1 MIDKIHN
8 KKILKPIRKM
18 LRHNLTDEEAVL
30 WYYIKKNKLE
40 NRKFRRQHSVG
51 NYILDFYCPSERI
64 AIELDGSGHYT
75 DFGIEKDIIR
85 DNYLKSLN
93 IKVIR
98 ISNVE
103 VNNNIQGV
111 LEYIKVNFTTPKST
125 PKIGIE
131 KHHKL

>member
-1 MIDKIHN
+1 MSDKIHN
-8 KKILKPIRKM
+8 KKILKPIRKK

-30 WYYIKKNKLE
+30 WYYLKKNKLE

-51 NYILDFYCPSERI
+51 NYLLDFYCPSEKL

-75 DFGIEKDIIR
+75 DSGLEKDKIR
-85 DNYLKSLN
+85 NNYLNKLN
-93 IKVIR
+93 IKVLR

-111 LEYIKVNFTTPKST
+111 LQYIIGNFTTPVSP
-125 PKIGIE
+125 PKIGGE
-131 KHHKL
+131 KTK